1 MLNMWF
7 ISLAKK
13 MSQFL
18 RKEAEVTLSTDV
30 MDVFVGESLSAAVLD
45 SGCSDVVKV
54 GWRNI
59 YIL

>member
-45 SGCSDVVKV
+45 SGCS
-54 GWRNI
+54 
-59 YIL
+59 